1 MKRIKHDT
9 IDIYTNKGVTAKQFD
24 NLLNVIVFAEN
35 EYGNAPTLLFR
46 SIFGDSEP
54 SAYVSSHLLAE
65 LGFNSAPNMDDIG
78 WELHLH
84 KVTKSVWVRVTGWP
98 TTSLFPPDQSRGNWI
113 YTYPVVR
120 DLLDWLRNPTGNLVN
135 NNIKCTYVTSSTLHD
150 ALESDEYPIL
160 DPSEV
165 YHYNL
170 ATEAIYKYAGGDTG
184 VKAKRV
190 KKDELRLF
198 LTPPTWMFPKLA
210 LMQHYVAPSIVV
222 VGHKDEPV
230 DVDAGA
236 SLMAYFAGHEPDP
249 ALFDASVVELTDQ
262 IAKHKKAKSDFLQ
275 AISDAEPQPN
285 NMLWG

>member
-9 IDIYTNKGVTAKQFD
+9 IDIYTNTGVEAKDFND
-24 NLLNVIVFAEN
+24 LLNVIVFAEN

-46 SIFGDSEP
+46 SIFNDSEP

-65 LGFNSAPNMDDIG
+65 LGFNSAPNMDEIG

-84 KVTKSVWVRVTGWP
+84 EATQSVWVRITGWP

-120 DLLDWLRNPTGNLVN
+120 DLLDWLKNPTGNEIN
-135 NNIKCTYVTSSTLHD
+135 KGIGCTYVTSSTLHD

-160 DPSEV
+160 SPSDV

-170 ATEAIYKYAGGDTG
+170 MTEAIYKYTDPAL
-184 VKAKRV
+184 KPKRI

-210 LMQHYVAPSIVV
+210 LMQQYVAPSIVV
-222 VGHKDEPV
+222 VGHADESV
-230 DVDAGA
+230 DVVAGA
-236 SLMAYFAGHEPDP
+236 SLMEYFAGYQPDNGF
-249 ALFDASVVELTDQ
+249 FDAAVVELTDQ

-275 AISDAEPQPN
+275 AMSDAEPQPN

>member
-9 IDIYTNKGVTAKQFD
+9 IDIYTNKGVTAKDFD
-24 NLLNVIVFAEN
+24 DLQSVIVFAEN

-65 LGFNSAPNMDDIG
+65 LGFNSAPKLDDIG
-78 WELHLH
+78 WELYLH
-84 KVTKSVWVRVTGWP
+84 EATKSVWVRITGWP

-120 DLLDWLRNPTGNLVN
+120 DLLEWLRTPNGKTNKNVT
-135 NNIKCTYVTSSTLHD
+135 CMYVTSSTLHD

-160 DPSEV
+160 DPNDV

-170 ATEAIYKYAGGDTG
+170 MTEAIFKYSGDNG
-184 VKAKRV
+184 LKGRRM

-198 LTPPTWMFPKLA
+198 LTPPTWLFPKLA
-210 LMQHYVAPSIVV
+210 LMQHYLSPSIVV
-222 VGHKDEPV
+222 VGHKDEAV
-230 DVDAGA
+230 DVEAGE
-236 SLMAYFAGHEPDP
+236 SLMHYFTGFETSRE
-249 ALFDASVVELTDQ
+249 LFDTAVVELNDQ
-262 IAKHKKAKSDFLQ
+262 IAKHKKAKSEFLQ
-275 AISDAEPQPN
+275 AIEDAEPQPN

>member
-9 IDIYTNKGVTAKQFD
+9 IDIYTNKGVTAKDFD
-24 NLLNVIVFAEN
+24 DLQSVIVFAEN

-65 LGFNSAPNMDDIG
+65 LGFNSAPKLDDIG
-78 WELHLH
+78 WELYLH
-84 KVTKSVWVRVTGWP
+84 EATKSVWVRITGWP

-120 DLLDWLRNPTGNLVN
+120 DLLEWLRTPNGKTNKNVTCL
-135 NNIKCTYVTSSTLHD
+135 YVTSSTLHD

-160 DPSEV
+160 DPNDV

-170 ATEAIYKYAGGDTG
+170 MTEAIFKYSGDNG
-184 VKAKRV
+184 LKGKRM

-210 LMQHYVAPSIVV
+210 LMQQYLSPSIVV
-222 VGHKDEPV
+222 VGHKDEAI
-230 DVDAGA
+230 DVEAGE
-236 SLMAYFAGHEPDP
+236 SLMHYFTGFETSPE
-249 ALFDASVVELTDQ
+249 LFDAAVVELGDQ

-275 AISDAEPQPN
+275 AMSDAEPQPN

>member
-9 IDIYTNKGVTAKQFD
+9 IDIYTNKGVQAKHFD
-24 NLLNVIVFAEN
+24 DLLNVVVFAEN

-46 SIFGDSEP
+46 SIFGDSKP

-65 LGFNSAPNMDDIG
+65 LGFNSAPSMDDIG
-78 WELHLH
+78 WELYIH

-120 DLLDWLRNPTGNLVN
+120 DLLEWLKNPTGDNVN
-135 NNIKCTYVTSSTLHD
+135 DSIKCMYITSSTLHD

-160 DPSEV
+160 DPEDI

-170 ATEAIYKYAGGDTG
+170 MTDAVTKYTGATGGKG
-184 VKAKRV
+184 KRM
-190 KKDELRLF
+190 KKGDLRLF

-222 VGHKDEPV
+222 VGHKDEPI

-236 SLMAYFAGHEPDP
+236 SLMEYFRGYQPDP
-249 ALFDASVVELTDQ
+249 ALFDVAVVELTDQ

-275 AISDAEPQPN
+275 AIEDAEPQPN